1 MPVLNRWS
9 DADAAA
15 AVARYGAQGVSE
27 PLALRTYSA
36 RLLGADPALV
46 LHGGGNTSVKTTV
59 TGLLGETIPVLCVK
73 GSGWD
78 LGTIEPPGHP
88 AVRLEPLRALRALE
102 TLSDEAMVAAQRN
115 NLIDPAAPNPSVEAL
130 LHAFLPHTFVDHTH
144 SSALLALADQ
154 PDAAAVCRRV
164 YGERVVLVPYVMP
177 GFALAKAC
185 ADLYEAAAERAAA
198 SGVELEGM
206 VLLQH
211 GLFSFGA
218 TAKQSY
224 GRMIDLV
231 GEAER
236 HLATGQ
242 HLSQPAAVPERP
254 AAAAALL
261 PRLRGA
267 LGRAADAAGARSH
280 WLLDLRG
287 TPLARAVCDDTR
299 LPDWAQRGVA
309 TPDHVI
315 RTKARPLVLPAAPA
329 EGDAA
334 ALQAWSEALAP
345 ALAAYAAEYQG
356 WFSRQNER
364 VGGSKKPLDP
374 LPRVVAI
381 PGLGLVGIG
390 RSAADAAV
398 TADIAETWATTLLA
412 AESIGRFQPVGEDDT
427 FDMEY
432 WSLEQAKLGKA
443 AEKPLARSVV
453 VVTGGAGAIGAA
465 TARAFAAQ
473 GADLAV
479 LDLDGE
485 AAAAVARG
493 CGARALGLACDVTD
507 AAQVRSA
514 FEAVAAHFG
523 GLDIVVSNAGAAWSG
538 RMAELAD
545 ADLRASFELNFFS
558 HQHVAQAALALFR
571 AQDGLHGASSSSS
584 PASASG
590 SSASPAS
597 AGAADPIAPQ
607 KLGGQL
613 LFNVSKQ
620 ALNPGPGFGAYGT
633 SKAALL
639 ALVRQYALEEGGAGI
654 RVNAIN
660 ADRIRSG
667 LLNEAMIRERSAA
680 RGLSEADYMGG
691 NLLGAEVRAE
701 DVAEA
706 FVALARM
713 QRTTGALLTVD
724 GGNVAAMVR

>member
-1 MPVLNRWS
+1 MSVLNRWS
-9 DADAAA
+9 DQEAAA
-15 AVARYGAQGVSE
+15 AVAHYGAQGIAE

-36 RLLGADPALV
+36 RLLGADPELV

-78 LGTIEPPGHP
+78 LATIEPPGHP
-88 AVRLEPLRALRALE
+88 AVRLEPLRALRALDS
-102 TLSDEAMVAAQRN
+102 LGDEAMVAAQRN

-154 PDAAAVCRRV
+154 PDAEAVCRRV

-185 ADLYEAAAERAAA
+185 AQLFEEAAERAAA

-224 GRMIDLV
+224 GRMIELV
-231 GEAER
+231 RRAEE
-236 HLATGQ
+236 HLATGDRRG
-242 HLSQPAAVPERP
+242 QPVAVPERP
-254 AAAAALL
+254 APAAALL

-267 LGRAADAAGARSH
+267 LGRAAVAAGARPH
-280 WLLDLRG
+280 WLLELRA
-287 TPLARAVCDDTR
+287 TPLARAVSDDTR
-299 LPDWAQRGVA
+299 LADWALRGVA

-315 RTKARPLVLPAAPA
+315 RTKAQPLVLPAAPA
-329 EGDAA
+329 AGDGA
-334 ALQAWSEALAP
+334 ALAAWSAALEP
-345 ALAAYAAEYQG
+345 ALAAYVAAYRAYFE
-356 WFSRQNER
+356 RQNAA
-364 VGGSKKPLDP
+364 VGGIKNPLDP

-390 RSAADAAV
+390 KSAAEAAV
-398 TADIAETWATTLLA
+398 TADLAETWATTLLA
-412 AESIGRFQPVGEDDT
+412 AEGIGRFQPVGEADT
-427 FDMEY
+427 FAMEY

-443 AEKPLARSVV
+443 AEKPLARTVV
-453 VVTGGAGAIGAA
+453 LVTGGAGAIGAA

-479 LDLDGE
+479 LDLDGQ
-485 AAAAVARG
+485 AAAAVAAR
-493 CGARALGLACDVTD
+493 CGGRTLGLACDVTD
-507 AAQVRSA
+507 PAAVRAA
-514 FEAVAAHFG
+514 FAAVAEHFG
-523 GLDIVVSNAGAAWSG
+523 GLDIVVSNAGAAWGG
-538 RMAELAD
+538 RMAELPD
-545 ADLRASFELNFFS
+545 ADLRASFELNFFA

-571 AQDGLHGASSSSS
+571 LQDS
-584 PASASG
+584 PAANTSA
-590 SSASPAS
+590 
-597 AGAADPIAPQ
+597 AGR
-607 KLGGQL
+607 LGGQL

-639 ALVRQYALEEGGAGI
+639 ALVRQYALEEGAAGI

-667 LLNEAMIRERSAA
+667 LLTDAMIRERSAA

-691 NLLGAEVRAE
+691 NLLAAEVRAE
-701 DVAEA
+701 DVADA
-706 FVALARM
+706 FVALARLE
-713 QRTTGALLTVD
+713 RTTGALLTVD